1 MRIKK
6 YKNLLTL
13 SALLF
18 SLLFFVVPAGQ
29 AAVHLSDIQGHWAE
43 SAIQKMVTQGAAT
56 GFPDGTFKPDKNIS
70 RAEFV
75 TLTARAFKLENKN
88 GKVFSDTGSH
98 WAKDY
103 IATASANNIISGYND
118 EKFGPDDPI
127 TREEMAVMAVK
138 AAGFKISSGPLNFS
152 DSSQVSAWAKDAV
165 ATACAKKI
173 IVGMPDGSFRPQS
186 NATRAQAI
194 IVLSKALQ
202 LSAEIIDITEQE
214 TSAAPQETT
223 ADSSSSSGGG
233 GGGSS
238 KVTVRSIEIL
248 SEPDKV
254 IYNEGEA
261 LDLSG
266 LVVILNKSNGTTKD
280 VAFAD
285 FTAEGIATSPAN
297 GAVLA
302 STDTEVIITVN
313 GKTVSQSIT
322 VNTASPVT
330 VTNVS
335 SESRAANVN
344 WYRFTVNGI
353 YSSLQ
358 IKTADGTALSAVTD
372 KADFE
377 VAGYCQGMASPD
389 GIIVIYVDG
398 IERYRGIPAVY
409 SPSEVTVTNV
419 SSESRAA
426 NVNWYRFTVN
436 GIYSSL
442 QIKTADGT
450 ALSAVTDKAAFE
462 AAGYCQG
469 MASPDDIIVIYVDG
483 IERYRGIPA
492 DYSASEVTVTNVSS
506 ESRAANV
513 NWYRFTVTG
522 TYSSLQIKTADG
534 TDLSAITNKA
544 DFEAAGYC
552 QGMASPDGLIVIYV
566 DGIER
571 YRGIPADYS
580 PSAAEVTGIAIKTA
594 PDKVTYTE
602 GEALELAG
610 LVVTLS
616 KSDDTTEDV
625 ALADFAAKGIAASP
639 ADGTV
644 LTAADTAVIVSVNGK
659 TASQAITVNPAGSE
673 ITVTNVSVDKYWNG
687 MVINS
692 NLYRFTV
699 NGNYSTVQIKTA
711 DGTALGLE
719 ISKNAFELAGYYLGS
734 YLEGTASLDSII
746 VIYIDGVERY
756 KGTPAVYVSE

>member
-1 MRIKK
+1 MKIKE

-13 SALLF
+13 SAFLF
-18 SLLFFVVPAGQ
+18 TLLFFVIPISQ
-29 AAVHLSDIQGHWAE
+29 AAIQLSDIQGHWAE
-43 SAIQKMVTQGAAT
+43 SAIQKLADQGTAT
-56 GFPDGTFKPDKNIS
+56 GFPDGTFKPDNNIS

-75 TLTARAFKLENKN
+75 TLTVRAFELENKN
-88 GKVFSDTGSH
+88 GKVFNDTSDH
-98 WAKDY
+98 WAKEY
-103 IATASANNIISGYND
+103 IAAASTYNIISGYND
-118 EKFGPDDPI
+118 EQFGPDDSI

-138 AAGFKISSGPLNFS
+138 AAGLEINAEALNCS

-165 ATACAKKI
+165 ATAYTKKI
-173 IVGMPDGSFRPQS
+173 IVGMPDGSFLPQA
-186 NATRAQAI
+186 NATRAQAV

-202 LSAEIIDITEQE
+202 LSTEIIEITEQE
-214 TSAAPQETT
+214 TPATPQESTVN
-223 ADSSSSSGGG
+223 SSGSSGGG

-254 IYNEGEA
+254 IYNEGEE
-261 LDLSG
+261 LDLTG
-266 LVVILNKSNGTTKD
+266 LIVILNKSNGTTKD

-297 GAVLA
+297 GTVLT
-302 STDTEVIITVN
+302 STNTEVIITVN

-426 NVNWYRFTVN
+426 NVNWYRFTVT
-436 GIYSSL
+436 GTYSNL
-442 QIKTADGT
+442 QIKTVDGT
-450 ALSAVTDKAAFE
+450 ALGTVTDKADFE
-462 AAGYCQG
+462 TAGYYQG
-469 MASPDDIIVIYVDG
+469 MASPDSI
-483 IERYRGIPA
+483 
-492 DYSASEVTVTNVSS
+492 
-506 ESRAANV
+506 
-513 NWYRFTVTG
+513 
-522 TYSSLQIKTADG
+522 
-534 TDLSAITNKA
+534 
-544 DFEAAGYC
+544 
-552 QGMASPDGLIVIYV
+552 IVIYV

-616 KSDDTTEDV
+616 KSD
-625 ALADFAAKGIAASP
+625 
-639 ADGTV
+639 
-644 LTAADTAVIVSVNGK
+644 
-659 TASQAITVNPAGSE
+659 
-673 ITVTNVSVDKYWNG
+673 
-687 MVINS
+687 
-692 NLYRFTV
+692 
-699 NGNYSTVQIKTA
+699 
-711 DGTALGLE
+711 
-719 ISKNAFELAGYYLGS
+719 
-734 YLEGTASLDSII
+734 
-746 VIYIDGVERY
+746 
-756 KGTPAVYVSE
+756 